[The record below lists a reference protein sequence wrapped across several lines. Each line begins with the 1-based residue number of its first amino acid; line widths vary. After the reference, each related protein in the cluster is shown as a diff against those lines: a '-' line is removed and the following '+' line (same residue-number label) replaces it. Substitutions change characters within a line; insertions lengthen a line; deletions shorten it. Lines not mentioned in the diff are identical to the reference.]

1 MGFNYFQLQLK
12 TIQFGFFMFF
22 LFWLGYMNLI
32 QSRGSLNKYFLQ
44 YRWKSPGIFD
54 RIDLLKI
61 PIFFKFDDNCLI
73 QIISLLPVLSGELN
87 QKWFRRLRECQIAHI
102 LGSFGI
108 LKAYILVIDSE
119 ALYESE
125 SNLRNRK
132 RFEFVSESNPESEA
146 QTFWDR
152 KRNRYRKIF
161 ITNIGIGT
169 DTGIGSEVDDCFPF

>member
-1 MGFNYFQLQLK
+1 MGFNYCQLQLK

-73 QIISLLPVLSGELN
+73 QIISLLPVSSGELN
-87 QKWFRRLRECQIAHI
+87 QKWFRRLKECQIAHI

-108 LKAYILVIDSE
+108 LKAYIHL
-119 ALYESE
+119 
-125 SNLRNRK
+125 
-132 RFEFVSESNPESEA
+132 A
-146 QTFWDR
+146 Q
-152 KRNRYRKIF
+152 
-161 ITNIGIGT
+161 GIYKSTGT
-169 DTGIGSEVDDCFPF
+169 GAGSEQNHRGRGRVKTKCSQ